1 MWFCFLTR
9 FPYSIREGTYAATLP
24 NQINDQTK
32 KERVSRLISLGKEL
46 NDEYKKKFINKE
58 LNVLIESYDKKT
70 SLYHGLSENYLDCY
84 IKSDTNIINTFV
96 KYIYH

>member
-1 MWFCFLTR
+1 MKNTNCR
-9 FPYSIREGTYAATLP
+9 FI
-24 NQINDQTK
+24 IK
-32 KERVSRLISLGKEL
+32 KVCEENKMAKYIFVTGGVVSSLGKEL